1 MKASVTQNF
10 EGTING
16 YIIFDLDTFAAMH
29 QIIKKLELRFKDDTK
44 MLKTLNTF
52 EFAECLFE
60 EVNALQESHYALDK
74 IVDSVST
81 SIASCYR
88 FKDEC
93 IGVTINISRSL
104 IDYLM
109 KL

>member
-1 MKASVTQNF
+1 MKARITQNF

-29 QIIKKLELRFKDDTK
+29 QIIKKLELRFKDDAK

-52 EFAECLFE
+52 EFAEYLFE
-60 EVNALQESHYALDK
+60 EVNTLQEENVALNT

-93 IGVTINISRSL
+93 IGTAINISRDL

>member
-1 MKASVTQNF
+1 MKARVTQNF

-29 QIIKKLELRFKDDTK
+29 QIIKKLEVRFKDDTN

-52 EFAECLFE
+52 EFTEQLFE
-60 EVNALQESHYALDK
+60 EVVALEEAHYALSK

-81 SIASCYR
+81 SVASCYR

-93 IGVTINISRSL
+93 IGPTINISRDF

-109 KL
+109 NL